1 MGIMGSLR
9 RSPLSRV
16 SFACVTRFPFTYF
29 RYTEEK
35 GVAPMTR
42 T

>member
-1 MGIMGSLR
+1 
-9 RSPLSRV
+9 LSRV